1 MAKGSLRVNGIIVD
15 TDGEIKASTGD
26 SIVIREDDG
35 SAVITV
41 DTNGKTSI
49 GGPMDV
55 GVDDTG
61 HDVKFFGATS
71 GSYMLWD
78 ESTDDLIVQGGNVG
92 IGATLENWGGHS
104 VLAIGTGGNLAGRN
118 YDSSDTTIELTE
130 NSYSTGGNTDSL
142 SKYIVNGEATAFRL
156 QAGKHKF
163 LVASSGTADA
173 SISWT
178 TAMTIDN
185 SGKVGIGT
193 TAPAQLLDIV
203 SATSSTIRM
212 ENTGDSGTTIIMDA
226 DRSAEDG
233 GLGSVVF
240 YWNGTAVASFGGQS
254 GPDTANK
261 DDGKLVFST
270 ATSGGSRQVRM
281 TIDDTGKVG
290 IGTTAP
296 AKILDIVGSTDNGLL
311 EGVQITNT
319 DYGVGEANQ
328 AIAINFKLSQTGT
341 ATKDAGR
348 ITVGKDDYWADNAS
362 ADSHMTFKTRSS
374 DTFTE
379 HMRITSAGYV
389 GIGTNNPSNMLDVR
403 KDSTN
408 VAIQVNTSNATI
420 GNMPTSSEYKVT
432 FVGGNAE
439 IGLFKDGTDAYSYV
453 IGTYNN
459 STDIPLI
466 FRTRNRTER
475 MRITY
480 TGKVHVYDGAGNH
493 KTSSAYFYSAGN
505 SETNTGTVPAEF
517 SVSGTSTS
525 TRHLVAFGNVNG
537 IVGSISVAG
546 SATSFNTSSDYR
558 LKENAT
564 PLIGAID
571 RINLLKPSRFN
582 FIADPN
588 ITFDGFLAHEVSD
601 IVPVAVTGKKDA
613 VDKDGKIV
621 PQGIDHSKLV
631 PLLVASVQELSAK
644 NDVLEEKVKALESA
658 G

>member
-26 SIVIREDDG
+26 STVIREDDG

-118 YDSSDTTIELTE
+118 YDSSDTAIELTE

-142 SKYIVNGEATAFRL
+142 SKYMVNGEATAFRL

-173 SISWT
+173 SITWT

-185 SGKVGIGT
+185 SGNLGIGTTSPNSKLEVAGTMVSGDEAAIRLNNLVGGSNQIFRIQAGVQGVSHNMLGIYDVTDTTYRMVIDTDGKVGIGT

-203 SATSSTIRM
+203 SATSSKIRM
-212 ENTGDSGTTIIMDA
+212 ENTGDAGTTIIMDA
-226 DRSAEDG
+226 DRSTEDG

-240 YWNGTAVASFGGQS
+240 YWNGTAVASVGGQS
-254 GPDTANK
+254 GPDTVNK
-261 DDGKLVFST
+261 DDGKLIFST
-270 ATSGGSRQVRM
+270 ATSGGSRQTRM
-281 TIDDTGKVG
+281 TIDDTGKIG

-296 AKILDIVGSTDNGLL
+296 GAPLDIGATHSYNTSASNHADGLRLTNASTGNMSIEWWHSTGSGTEFASIVGQTDDAGSNTYDDGNIVFRTKYDGTMADRMLIQSDGKVGIGSTNPGYKLTIDDNAETSLRISNSRDGSGSGTLRVAGTVSSYTASTRL
-311 EGVQITNT
+311 IVLDYENMAHSSAMIFMQFESSAGV
-319 DYGVGEANQ
+319 
-328 AIAINFKLSQTGT
+328 K
-341 ATKDAGR
+341 GR
-348 ITVGKDDYWADNAS
+348 ITS
-362 ADSHMTFKTRSS
+362 
-374 DTFTE
+374 
-379 HMRITSAGYV
+379 
-389 GIGTNNPSNMLDVR
+389 
-403 KDSTN
+403 
-408 VAIQVNTSNATI
+408 
-420 GNMPTSSEYKVT
+420 
-432 FVGGNAE
+432 
-439 IGLFKDGTDAYSYV
+439 
-453 IGTYNN
+453 
-459 STDIPLI
+459 
-466 FRTRNRTER
+466 
-475 MRITY
+475 
-480 TGKVHVYDGAGNH
+480 
-493 KTSSAYFYSAGN
+493 
-505 SETNTGTVPAEF
+505 
-517 SVSGTSTS
+517 SGTTTLTYS
-525 TRHLVAFGNVNG
+525 
-537 IVGSISVAG
+537 
-546 SATSFNTSSDYR
+546 TSSDYR
-558 LKENAT
+558 LKENQET
-564 PLIGAID
+564 MTNSISRLKK
-571 RINLLKPSRFN
+571 LKPYRFN
-582 FIADPN
+582 FKDEPDR
-588 ITFDGFLAHEVSD
+588 TMDGFFAHEVSD
-601 IVPVAVTGKKDA
+601 IVPVAVTGKKDE

-644 NDVLEEKVKALESA
+644 NDVLEEKVKALENA